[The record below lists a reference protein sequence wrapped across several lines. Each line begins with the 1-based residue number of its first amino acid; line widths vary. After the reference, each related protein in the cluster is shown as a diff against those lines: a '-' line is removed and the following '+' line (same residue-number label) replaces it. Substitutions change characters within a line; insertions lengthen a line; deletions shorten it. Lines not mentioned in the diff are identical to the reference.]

1 MRFVCN
7 GRVYV
12 AAEMQKFRT
21 QDPANSSIY
30 LTRDGR
36 ATFVVSHDQDGT
48 LSAHQAGTGEI
59 INLSRRYNLSDLLR
73 AFPARFAPVQIL
85 FADDD
90 GEDAERPPSNRR
102 NAVRPLASGTESAGA
117 LA

>member
-12 AAEMQKFRT
+12 AAEMQHFHT
-21 QDPANSSIY
+21 HDPLIPSIY

-36 ATFVVSHDQDGT
+36 ATFVVNCEPDGA
-48 LSAHQAGTGEI
+48 LSAHRAGTGEI
-59 INLSRRYNLSDLLR
+59 INLSRRHNIAGLLD
-73 AFPARFAPVQIL
+73 AFPAAFAPAQIL
-85 FADDD
+85 SADSEDDSGFAPE
-90 GEDAERPPSNRR
+90 GNSLQTLIA
-102 NAVRPLASGTESAGA
+102 GTENAGV